1 MPPDEPTSQTA
12 PPAPAPS
19 TAATSE
25 SADVATLVN
34 AAITGHMKRF
44 TEKTLPGLF
53 ESALKPIHDKF
64 SASAPVAPTTTV
76 DPKKNPEYAALEQ
89 KMNDWEKK
97 ANESAQRAV
106 AAENKQR
113 EDRAFNEVRA
123 SLSGKVLPEFQAIV
137 ASHLFQV
144 QRAVEFEEDGT
155 PVFTMNRK
163 TQFGDEPVRLPIKD
177 GIEAWL
183 KSDDAKAFIGA
194 PGTSGATQKP
204 RQGLSVSQQGAPFDP
219 SKATDEEKVLNAMA
233 TVAAIQNRR

>member
-1 MPPDEPTSQTA
+1 MENETHSQTA
-12 PPAPAPS
+12 PVTPPAAS
-19 TAATSE
+19 SE
-25 SADVATLVN
+25 TPDVATLVN

-53 ESALKPIHDKF
+53 ESALKPIHEKF
-64 SASAPVAPTTTV
+64 SAAPAPPATTV

-106 AAENKQR
+106 AAESKQR

-123 SLSGKVLPEFQAIV
+123 NLSGKVLPEFQAIV
-137 ASHLFQV
+137 AAHLFQV
-144 QRAVEFEEDGT
+144 QRAVEYEEDGT

-183 KSDDAKAFIGA
+183 KSDDAKPFIGA
-194 PGTSGATQKP
+194 PGTSGASQKP
-204 RQGLSVSQQGAPFDP
+204 RQGLSVSHQSAPFDA
-219 SKATDEEKVLNAMA
+219 SKATDEEKVVHAMA
-233 TVAAIQNRR
+233 TVAAIQNTRR